1 MHDVSELQWRMPQ
14 PDESPHTTLRD
25 GLTVADVAEALD
37 LPERRQLRAYN
48 DLLLLVV
55 AETDALVLVR
65 VVLVRNDDSFVWR
78 VYSARVASA
87 SDGEQWTQR
96 GDQR

>member
-1 MHDVSELQWRMPQ
+1 MSELQWRMPQ
-14 PDESPHTTLRD
+14 PDESPQATLRD

-37 LPERRQLRAYN
+37 RDERLQLRAHS

-65 VVLVRNDDSFVWR
+65 VLLVRNDDSFVWR
-78 VYSARVASA
+78 VHNARVASA
-87 SDGEQWTQR
+87 ADGEQWTQR